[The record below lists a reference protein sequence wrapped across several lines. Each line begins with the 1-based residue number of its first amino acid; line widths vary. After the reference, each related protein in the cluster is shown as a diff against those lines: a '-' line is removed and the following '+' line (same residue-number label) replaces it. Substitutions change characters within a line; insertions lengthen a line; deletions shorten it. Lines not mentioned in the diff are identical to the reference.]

1 MSCRD
6 CASTSDRLSSV
17 CTATVDRLYGAEVN
31 DQERHE
37 ATPDAQAGYLRIG
50 ELAKR
55 TGVSPELLRAWEQ
68 RYGLL
73 QPTRTAGG
81 FRLYSAADEA
91 RVRRMQRIVSGG
103 LAAAQAAR
111 LVRSGGEPAP
121 RAVATSVST
130 LEDAAGSLA
139 ASLDR
144 LDEPAANSALDRLFS
159 AYTIETVLQDVV
171 IPYLHRLGERWE
183 AGEVSVAQEHFASN
197 LIRGRLL
204 GLAQGWG
211 QGRGP
216 GAILACV
223 PGEHHELGLL
233 AFGVALRRRG
243 WRITYLGTDS
253 PIGAVADIVR
263 SLAPA
268 VVVLLSMN
276 PDNFLDHARE
286 IADLAAQ
293 VQFAIAGSGATPEV
307 AQLTKTRVLDQD
319 PVSAAETI
327 DRDHPARDDD
337 RRRS

>member
-1 MSCRD
+1 VIVD
-6 CASTSDRLSSV
+6 C
-17 CTATVDRLYGAEVN
+17 LYSKAMNE
-31 DQERHE
+31 QERHQP
-37 ATPDAQAGYLRIG
+37 TLDPGPGYLRIG
-50 ELAKR
+50 QLAKR

-91 RVRRMQRIVSGG
+91 RVQHMQSLVSGG

-111 LVRSGGEPAP
+111 LILSGGEPAP
-121 RAVATSVST
+121 RTVSGPGTT
-130 LEDAAGSLA
+130 LEDAAGNLA

-144 LDEPAANSALDRLFS
+144 LDEQAANAALDRLFA
-159 AYTIETVLQDVV
+159 AYTVETVLQDVV
-171 IPYLHRLGERWE
+171 LPYLHRLGERWE

-197 LIRGRLL
+197 LLRGRLL

-211 QGRGP
+211 QGQGP

-223 PGEHHELGLL
+223 PGEQHELGLL

-253 PIGAVADIVR
+253 PIDAVADIAP
-263 SLAPA
+263 SLAPT

-276 PDNFLDHARE
+276 PERFLDHSRE
-286 IADLAAQ
+286 IEKLANQ
-293 VQFAIAGSGATPEV
+293 VQVMIAGTGATPEV
-307 AQLTKTRVLDQD
+307 ARQTRTRRLDQD
-319 PVSAAETI
+319 PVSAAQAI
-327 DRDHPARDDD
+327 DRDHSARGDE
-337 RRRS
+337 RWRA

>member
-1 MSCRD
+1 
-6 CASTSDRLSSV
+6 
-17 CTATVDRLYGAEVN
+17 VN
-31 DQERHE
+31 EQRRHQPP
-37 ATPDAQAGYLRIG
+37 PDAGPGYVRIG

-73 QPTRTAGG
+73 QPTRTPGG
-81 FRLYSAADEA
+81 FRLYSAVDEA
-91 RVRRMQRIVSGG
+91 RVQRMQSLVSGG

-111 LVRSGGEPAP
+111 LVLSGGEPAP
-121 RAVATSVST
+121 PTVSAST
-130 LEDAAGSLA
+130 TVLADAAGNLT

-144 LDEPAANSALDRLFS
+144 LDEQAANTALDRLFS
-159 AYTIETVLQDVV
+159 AYTVETVLQEVV
-171 IPYLHRLGERWE
+171 LPYLHRLGERWE

-197 LIRGRLL
+197 LLRARLL

-211 QGRGP
+211 QGQGP

-223 PGEHHELGLL
+223 PGEQHELGLL

-253 PIGAVADIVR
+253 PIDAVADIAP
-263 SLAPA
+263 SLTPA
-268 VVVLLSMN
+268 VVVLLSLN

-286 IADLAAQ
+286 IEQLANQ
-293 VQFAIAGSGATPEV
+293 VPVVIAGTGATPEV
-307 AQLTKTRVLDQD
+307 ARHTQTRVLDQD

-327 DRDHPARDDD
+327 DRDYPGPR
-337 RRRS
+337 

>member
-1 MSCRD
+1 
-6 CASTSDRLSSV
+6 
-17 CTATVDRLYGAEVN
+17 VN
-31 DQERHE
+31 EQRRPQP
-37 ATPDAQAGYLRIG
+37 TPDPGPGYLRIG

-73 QPTRTAGG
+73 QPTRTPGG

-91 RVRRMQRIVSGG
+91 RVQRMQSLVSGG

-111 LVRSGGEPAP
+111 LILSDGEPVP
-121 RAVATSVST
+121 RTVST
-130 LEDAAGSLA
+130 SATILDDATGYLT

-144 LDEPAANSALDRLFS
+144 LDEQTANTALDRLFS
-159 AYTIETVLQDVV
+159 AYTVETVLQEV
-171 IPYLHRLGERWE
+171 ILPYLHRLGERWE

-197 LIRGRLL
+197 LLRARLL

-211 QGRGP
+211 QGQGP
-216 GAILACV
+216 GAILACA

-233 AFGVALRRRG
+233 AFGVALHRRG

-253 PIGAVADIVR
+253 PIGAVADIAP
-263 SLAPA
+263 SLTPA
-268 VVVLLSMN
+268 VVVLLSLN

-286 IADLAAQ
+286 IEQLTKQ
-293 VQFAIAGSGATPEV
+293 VPVMIAGTGATPEV
-307 AQLTKTRVLDQD
+307 ARHTQTHLLDQD

-327 DRDHPARDDD
+327 DRDHPAPR
-337 RRRS
+337 